1 MRQFHD
7 LDVAIE
13 VHAWHIVMQ
22 RQHAIYAGGGADQ
35 ADQRP
40 LRPHNDFFGEP
51 LQRSG
56 EADELNSV
64 SQPVIAAHEHAF
76 SRQWFAIPDTL
87 KMTRP
92 GLEGYA
98 ASKPRAEIGIADLPR
113 TRKISP
119 AHRRHPGVA
128 ATYTCIEHRHAG
140 TLQDVKEF

>member
-1 MRQFHD
+1 MRPRG
-7 LDVAIE
+7 LLEWLSLALAALAAAAVGVWLLSAP
-13 VHAWHIVMQ
+13 
-22 RQHAIYAGGGADQ
+22 
-35 ADQRP
+35 RP
-40 LRPHNDFFGEP
+40 AFT
-51 LQRSG
+51 

-76 SRQWFAIPDTL
+76 SRQWFAIPNTL

-113 TRKISP
+113 ARKISP

-128 ATYTCIEHRHAG
+128 ATYTVIEHRHAG